1 MNRFATLLL
10 AAVISAVLVSYSG
23 QRAFAHTFQGGD
35 SAEFLTM
42 VQIIKSETSLA
53 ASNLDDKDTAKDH
66 VEHASEALTNSTIKE
81 LAERNERLAKDLPA
95 SLESLGAAIDSGADA
110 SQVNQNVQSLSD
122 LLDEAV
128 TVRIEKVQL
137 DNSTVKAV
145 VVSNLVNEAL
155 EHYGE
160 AIGFEGNMT
169 DMSNMT
175 MSDSGGSHMTN
186 SSSSSSGMSMG
197 SESSN
202 NVTVVS
208 VANYQSAHAFAQKAQ
223 ELYQEIKTRA
233 INGTETATQNL
244 DSAFPDFIKAIDD
257 KASAQDVMN
266 IAHVRIHPNLQVAY
280 NLQVVPEFP
289 LPLLMLLPVL
299 GAIIAIGR
307 FRLLPGG
314 PR

>member
-10 AAVISAVLVSYSG
+10 AAVISTVLISYSG

-66 VEHASEALTNSTIKE
+66 VEHAAEALTNSTLKE

-95 SLESLGAAIDSGADA
+95 SLESLDAAIDSGADA
-110 SQVNQNVQSLSD
+110 SQVNQNVKSLSD

-175 MSDSGGSHMTN
+175 MSDSHSTGNN
-186 SSSSSSGMSMG
+186 STGMSSMG
-197 SESSN
+197 SDS

-208 VANYQSAHAFAQKAQ
+208 VANYQSARAFAQKAQ
-223 ELYQEIKTRA
+223 ELYQEIKARA

-244 DSAFPDFIKAIDD
+244 DSAFPDFIKAIDS

-266 IAHVRIHPNLQVAY
+266 IAHARIHPNLMVAY

-314 PR
+314 SR